1 METIVVTAVVLVI
14 AFIMF
19 LWIYISIW
27 NNLAQHAAQVNQSI
41 GTMAAQYQQRHNL
54 IPDAC
59 HAAKAAVRAQREYF
73 DNLLAVRKGLISNI
87 QITDLGSVP
96 PDFVPVVMAG
106 QAASNSR
113 SVNESNPAMN
123 VEAYTELQRIMLS
136 TEKDVTAAR
145 RFHWAAVAE
154 YNAAIRS
161 FPAIII
167 ATLHGYESIPTQVIT
182 PEMEKKPDYDI
193 YASPA

>member
-1 METIVVTAVVLVI
+1 MGTYVLVAI
-14 AFIMF
+14 IVSLVF
-19 LWIYISIW
+19 LWTYVSSW

-41 GTMAAQYQQRHNL
+41 GTLAAQYQQRANL

-59 HAAKAAVRAQREYF
+59 HAAKAAVRAQSEYF
-73 DNLLAVRKGLISNI
+73 DKLLAVRKGLIASS
-87 QITDLGSVP
+87 QIADLGSIP

-113 SVNESNPAMN
+113 SVSESNPEMN

-154 YNAAIRS
+154 YNAVVRS
-161 FPAIII
+161 FPASIV
-167 ATLHGYESIPTQVIT
+167 AMVHGYKVMPTQTIT
-182 PEMEKKPDYDI
+182 PELEKKPDYDI
-193 YASPA
+193 YATPV

>member
-1 METIVVTAVVLVI
+1 MEIIVIAVII
-14 AFIMF
+14 AFIAF
-19 LWIYISIW
+19 LWIYISIL

-41 GTMAAQYQQRHNL
+41 GTMAAQYQQRANL

-87 QITDLGSVP
+87 QIADLGSVP

-113 SVNESNPAMN
+113 SVSESNPTMN

-154 YNAAIRS
+154 YNAAIHS

-167 ATLHGYESIPTQVIT
+167 ANLHGYKSMPNQVIT
-182 PEMEKKPDYDI
+182 PELEKKPDYDI